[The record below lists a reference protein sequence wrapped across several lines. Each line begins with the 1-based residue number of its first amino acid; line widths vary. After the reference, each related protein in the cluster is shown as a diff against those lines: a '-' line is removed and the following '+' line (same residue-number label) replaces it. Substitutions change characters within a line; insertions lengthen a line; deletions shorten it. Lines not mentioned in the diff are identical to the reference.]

1 MAPRSRKQAVSHFNV
16 MVVGFSGAGKTSFIR
31 TLIEAL
37 KLDEKKEEE
46 QAQSPTTTK
55 KRRDSVAS
63 ETSFVNVEPEGPI
76 ERTLQPYTVS
86 REIEVDKERILLT
99 LIDTPGFQAE
109 YLVDKQLH
117 DIMKYIEHQFDLTLA
132 EITRNYSRVGKYDE

>member
-132 EITRNYSRVGKYDE
+132 ELRVEK

>member
-1 MAPRSRKQAVSHFNV
+1 
-16 MVVGFSGAGKTSFIR
+16 MVVGFSGVGKTSFIR

-37 KLDEKKEEE
+37 MLDEQERQKEQE
-46 QAQSPTTTK
+46 QEPTK
-55 KRRDSVAS
+55 KRRDSVMS
-63 ETSFVNVEPEGPI
+63 ETSFVNMEPEGPI
-76 ERTLQPYTVS
+76 EKTLKPYTVS
-86 REIEVDKERILLT
+86 REIEVDRERVLLT

-132 EITRNYSRVGKYDE
+132 EVNI

>member
-37 KLDEKKEEE
+37 KLDEKQEEEQE
-46 QAQSPTTTK
+46 QAQSPITTK

-63 ETSFVNVEPEGPI
+63 ETSFVNIEPEGPI

-99 LIDTPGFQAE
+99 LIDTPGFQA
-109 YLVDKQLH
+109 D
-117 DIMKYIEHQFDLTLA
+117 
-132 EITRNYSRVGKYDE
+132 RGNNN